1 MTIIQKMNSFIK
13 KKSFFLSLV
22 NSKFLKIQKF
32 NPLFIIT
39 FLIVFSVLFF
49 ISSNFINK
57 KNEENRSN
65 FEEIIKTNQFSNL
78 TNFFISKINSP
89 YQEINYVIKN
99 NDTIEKIF
107 KKFKVRNQD
116 NIFFKDMLDMEF
128 GVWIAHGEGKFINTS
143 TLCSKQKILTYYSD
157 NYRDVMKYPQNP
169 NGSEQGLAGVCSV
182 NGRHLAMMPHPERCF
197 KKWQLPYLDNY
208 QDIITSPWV
217 KMFDNIYRWCDDTK
231 VN

>member
-57 KNEENRSN
+57 KNKENRSN

-89 YQEINYVIKN
+89 YQEISYVIKN

-116 NIFFKDMLDMEF
+116 IQNISIKLKE
-128 GVWIAHGEGKFINTS
+128 
-143 TLCSKQKILTYYSD
+143 
-157 NYRDVMKYPQNP
+157 
-169 NGSEQGLAGVCSV
+169 
-182 NGRHLAMMPHPERCF
+182 
-197 KKWQLPYLDNY
+197 KKL
-208 QDIITSPWV
+208 
-217 KMFDNIYRWCDDTK
+217 DNIYSGRK
-231 VN
+231 LSIIIKKL